1 MDKVKAISIIRDFIQ
16 STLPQEPWYNSIK
29 EHIKAIIL
37 YGSVAKGTNKPD
49 SDVDFL
55 IIVPLE
61 FQKKYTAGEYVY
73 RFKNQEINIVL
84 RSIERLRTLAID
96 RTNHAEAEIIRSSKI
111 IWEKDKEVRNL
122 LQLIKAP

>member
-1 MDKVKAISIIRDFIQ
+1 MQLSIRDFIQ

-61 FQKKYTAGEYVY
+61 IEKKYTAGEYVY

-84 RSIERLRTLAID
+84 RSIEHLRTLASD
-96 RTNHAEAEIIRSSKI
+96 RTNHVEAEIFRSSKI

-122 LQLIKAP
+122 LQLIKAPQTKS